1 METNLVTLS
10 GLIEFEPIN
19 KTKKHKFQASWKR
32 IAMVIMEGDITEYY
46 AWFLKRRFNLE
57 ILKPL
62 RGAHISFIND
72 SIRDING
79 GDGGVEYR
87 DILWNQLKTKWDG
100 QHISVTLDL
109 NPRGDGMTWWL
120 NIPEEH
126 RTQLH
131 DIRNEIGLGR
141 PYYGLHMTIGN
152 SHPKYQKHSEYILH
166 LLKTGFVK

>member
-1 METNLVTLS
+1 METNLVALN
-10 GLIEFEPIN
+10 GIIQFEPVN
-19 KTKKHKFQASWKR
+19 KTKKHQSQASWKR
-32 IAMVIMEGDITEYY
+32 IAMVVMEGDVTEYY
-46 AWFLKRRFNLE
+46 AWFLKKRFNID

-79 GDGGVEYR
+79 GVGDVDYR
-87 DILWNQLKTKWDG
+87 DMLWNQLKTKWHG
-100 QHISVTLDL
+100 QHVSVNLNL
-109 NPRGDGMTWWL
+109 NPRSDGLTWWL

-131 DIRNEIGLGR
+131 DIRSEIGLGR

-152 SHPKYQKHSEYILH
+152 CHPKQQEHSEYILN
-166 LLKTGFVK
+166 LLKSGFIK

>member
-19 KTKKHKFQASWKR
+19 KTKKHKSQASWKR

-46 AWFLKRRFNLE
+46 AWFLKRRFNIE

-79 GDGGVEYR
+79 GEGDVEYR
-87 DILWNQLKTKWDG
+87 DMLWNQLKAKWDG
-100 QHISVTLDL
+100 QHVPVTLDL
-109 NPRGDGMTWWL
+109 NPRSDGIIWWL
-120 NIPEEH
+120 NIPEEY

-152 SHPKYQKHSEYILH
+152 SHPKYKEHSEYIIH
-166 LLKTGFVK
+166 LLKNGFVK